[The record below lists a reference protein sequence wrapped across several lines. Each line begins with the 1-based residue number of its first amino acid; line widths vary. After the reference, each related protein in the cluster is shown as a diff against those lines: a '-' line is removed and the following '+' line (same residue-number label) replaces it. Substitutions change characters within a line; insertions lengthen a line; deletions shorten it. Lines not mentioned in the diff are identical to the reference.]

1 MQVTKSRYLFFILFL
16 LAVPAA
22 GKTTLPFPEDLL
34 QGERG
39 KRMKEVVEDSTLHR
53 EMGGLRLW
61 CDQSL
66 FEYLLE
72 HPDFAA
78 SLARAAGLLKYTV
91 ERRGGM
97 EYWANDH
104 DGLTGSLTI
113 LHPETGR
120 AVLYAEGTYKSGI
133 IRIPGR
139 VAIVMRFFEG
149 REDSIPYVDNT
160 FSGYIRLDAAL
171 LDPLAR
177 LFRPIV
183 ARIME
188 KQVHWFFRKVNR
200 LMARLY
206 ENPEALLQKL
216 PPETWQRETEELRS
230 LLALP
235 PHDFGDLPAN
245 SNELGVVLSLPSSVQ
260 GRPLAGRLAI

>member
-1 MQVTKSRYLFFILFL
+1 MLVTKSRYLFLIPFL

-22 GKTTLPFPEDLL
+22 GKTTLPFPEDIL

-39 KRMKEVVEDSTLHR
+39 KSAKEVVEDSTVHR
-53 EMGGLRLW
+53 EMSGLRLW
-61 CDQSL
+61 CDQPV

-91 ERRGGM
+91 ERRGEE

-113 LHPETGR
+113 LQPETGR
-120 AVLYAEGTYKSGI
+120 ALLYADGTYKTGI

-139 VAIVMRFFEG
+139 LAIVMRFSEG
-149 REDSIPYVDNT
+149 REDNVPYVDNT

-171 LDPLAR
+171 LDVLAR

-183 ARIME
+183 ARKME

-206 ENPEALLQKL
+206 DDPEALLQQL
-216 PPETWQRETEELRS
+216 PPETWQREAEELRS
-230 LLALP
+230 LLAP
-235 PHDFGDLPAN
+235 APHDLDHPLPD
-245 SNELGVVLSLPSSVQ
+245 SNA
-260 GRPLAGRLAI
+260 AG